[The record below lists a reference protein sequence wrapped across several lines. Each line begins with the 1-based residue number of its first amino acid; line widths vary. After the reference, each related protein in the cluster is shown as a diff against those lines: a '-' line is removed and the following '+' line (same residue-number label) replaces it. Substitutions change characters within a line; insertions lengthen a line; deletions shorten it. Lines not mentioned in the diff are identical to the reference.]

1 VPSLSIDPVAGSA
14 LSKSNPFPGLR
25 PYEEPDADWF
35 FGRGAEI
42 NDLLKRLRR
51 LHFVAIV
58 GASGCGKS
66 SLIRAGVLPHI
77 RDGYLDAK
85 WSIAAFRPGERPL
98 ANLAEALCPELSCS
112 IEAFTDTLH
121 SGSLGLVK
129 AVQSANLQAGSKV
142 LILVDQ
148 FEELFQFAQ
157 RKGDSAQEEVK
168 QFLKLML
175 SAAASDDVAVYVV
188 VTMRLEW
195 LNECATYVGLAEAI
209 NEGIYLVPQMSR
221 RQFSQAIMGPLEAA
235 GGAIT
240 SALLDRMLNDLDGRS
255 DQLPVLQHALLRI
268 WERRGGK
275 DTFDAKDYESVGTF
289 ANCLSD
295 HAEEVFRELNNQQKA
310 VAEALFRSITH
321 IYKNRK
327 IRRPRPVEEILTKTG
342 GDFAQLEAVIA
353 AFSRTGRSFL
363 VTTKGKLEPSS
374 IVDVSHEALIRQ
386 WGRLSAW
393 VEEEAE
399 LQSRLARLEGDAAEW
414 DRDRKA
420 FKSSLYRG
428 YQLRRAQKDLAP
440 LLDPS
445 GTASAF
451 LKAGQRARLQFIGGI
466 TAAVVAACLL
476 LIGLAARE
484 VHDNYVR
491 QREQLALADQQKA
504 LAQQQAQLA
513 ADQAQKAQQFQ
524 QNLVQQID
532 AAKGNAT
539 ALAAIAQ
546 NIQAQRVYLQYVR
559 GEPVQQAKTVQGL
572 LQKRGYSVPGIEQVA
587 PDRSPSQTQV
597 RYFHPEDQAG
607 ADKIASLLK
616 PLVQGTVTTQ
626 GTANP
631 NNVVPTGQFEVWLA
645 ASAASQLTEAGTNQA
660 APQAQTAEKKPETQA
675 APAVVTPA
683 PTIVLVSSQNTIQQG
698 QPVTLTWQT
707 DNATDVQIEGVG
719 AVQPS
724 GSTTVTP
731 AQTTTYDLTAKGP
744 GGTTTKSLLVAVTP
758 AVAATP
764 VTPVVPVNPDPQ
776 AIHSALNRYREAYE
790 SESLDDLKQAWPSM
804 SKNDQKNTKA
814 VFDQFNAIRLTI
826 TCPDSGIQ
834 IQGDAATVTC
844 TQSAVFTQK
853 GKKQPV
859 PPTTTTFKLRR
870 QGTGWVVDS
879 VQ

>member
-1 VPSLSIDPVAGSA
+1 VPSLSIDAAAGSA
-14 LSKSNPFPGLR
+14 LSRSNPFPGLR

-35 FGRGAEI
+35 FGRGAEV

-66 SLIRAGVLPHI
+66 SLIRAGVLPQI
-77 RDGYLDAK
+77 RDGYLDAE

-98 ANLAEALCPELSCS
+98 ANLAEALCAALSCDL
-112 IEAFTDTLH
+112 EAFTGTLH

-175 SAAASDDVAVYVV
+175 SAAASDDVDVYVV

-195 LNECATYVGLAEAI
+195 LSECSTYIGLAEAI

-221 RQFSQAIMGPLEAA
+221 RQFSQAIMEPLDAA

-268 WERRGGK
+268 WERRGAK
-275 DTFDAKDYESVGTF
+275 DTLDSSDYAAVGTF
-289 ANCLSD
+289 ANCLSN
-295 HAEEVFRELNNQQKA
+295 HAEEVFAELNHQQKA
-310 VAEALFRSITH
+310 VAEALFRSITQV
-321 IYKNRK
+321 YKNRK
-327 IRRPRPVEEILTKTG
+327 IRRPQPVEEILKKTG

-393 VEEEAE
+393 VDNEAE
-399 LQSRLARLEGDAAEW
+399 IQSRLARLEADAAEW

-445 GTASAF
+445 SSASAF
-451 LKAGQRARLQFIGGI
+451 LKAGQRARLWFLGGI
-466 TAAVVAACLL
+466 AAAVTGACLL

-484 VHDNYVR
+484 IHDNYVR
-491 QREQLALADQQKA
+491 QKEELALADKQKQ

-513 ADQAQKAQQFQ
+513 ADQASKAQQFQ
-524 QNLVQQID
+524 QNLVQQIN
-532 AAKGNAT
+532 AAKGSAT

-546 NIQAQRVYLQYVR
+546 NIQAQRVYLQCVR
-559 GEPVQQAKTVQGL
+559 GQPVQQAKTVEGL

-616 PLVQGTVTTQ
+616 PLVQGSVTTQ
-626 GTANP
+626 ANANP
-631 NNVVPTGQFEVWLA
+631 NGVVPTGQFEVWLA
-645 ASAASQLTEAGTNQA
+645 ANPTGQKSAAGTNQGP
-660 APQAQTAEKKPETQA
+660 PQAQTAEKKPETQV
-675 APAVVTPA
+675 APAVVATPA
-683 PTIVLVSSQNTIQQG
+683 PTIALAPAQSKIQQG
-698 QPVTLTWQT
+698 QPVTLAWST

-719 AVQPS
+719 PVQPS
-724 GSTTVTP
+724 GSMVLTP
-731 AQTTTYDLTAKGP
+731 AQTMTYNVVAKGP
-744 GGTTTKSLLVAVTP
+744 GGTTTKSALVEVIP
-758 AVAATP
+758 VVAAAP
-764 VTPVVPVNPDPQ
+764 PVVPANPDPL
-776 AIHSALNRYREAYE
+776 AIKSALNRYKQAYE

-804 SKNDQKNTKA
+804 SKNDQKTTKA
-814 VFDQFNAIRLTI
+814 VFDQFNAIRLTL
-826 TCPDSGIQ
+826 TCNDGDIH
-834 IQGDAATVTC
+834 ILGDAATVTC

-870 QGTGWVVDS
+870 QGANWVVDG

>member
-1 VPSLSIDPVAGSA
+1 MPSLTIDPVAGSA
-14 LSKSNPFPGLR
+14 LSRSNPFPGLR
-25 PYEEPDADWF
+25 PYEEPDAEWF

-77 RDGYLDAK
+77 RDGYLDAE

-98 ANLAEALCPELSCS
+98 ANLAEALCPELSCDL
-112 IEAFTDTLH
+112 EAFTDTLH

-129 AVQSANLQAGSKV
+129 AVQSANPPPGSKV
-142 LILVDQ
+142 LVLVDQ

-168 QFLKLML
+168 QFLKLLL
-175 SAAASDDVAVYVV
+175 SAAASDDVEVYVV

-195 LNECATYVGLAEAI
+195 LNECSTYIGLAEAI

-221 RQFSQAIMGPLEAA
+221 RQFSQAIMGPLDAA
-235 GGAIT
+235 EGAIT
-240 SALLDRMLNDLDGRS
+240 SSLLDRMLNDLDGRS

-268 WERRGGK
+268 WERRGTK
-275 DTFDAKDYESVGTF
+275 DTFDARDYEAVGTF
-289 ANCLSD
+289 ANCLSN
-295 HAEEVFRELNNQQKA
+295 HAEEVFAELSDEQKTI
-310 VAEALFRSITH
+310 AEALFRSITQV
-321 IYKNRK
+321 YKNRK
-327 IRRPRPVEEILTKTG
+327 IRRPRPVEDILKKTG
-342 GDFAQLEAVIA
+342 GNFAQLEAVIT

-363 VTTKGKLEPSS
+363 VTTKGKLEASS

-393 VEEEAE
+393 VEDEAE
-399 LQSRLARLEGDAAEW
+399 LQSRLARLDADAAEW

-440 LLDPS
+440 LLEPS
-445 GTASAF
+445 SAASAF

-466 TAAVVAACLL
+466 SAAIVAACLL
-476 LIGLAARE
+476 LVLLVARE
-484 VHDNYVR
+484 IHDNYVR
-491 QREQLALADQQKA
+491 QREQLALADQQKQ

-524 QNLVQQID
+524 QNLVQQIND
-532 AAKGNAT
+532 AKGSAT

-559 GEPVQQAKTVQGL
+559 GEPIQQAKTVEGL
-572 LQKRGYSVPGIEQVA
+572 LQKRGYAVPGIEQVA
-587 PDRSPSQTQV
+587 ADRSPSQTQV

-616 PLVQGTVTTQ
+616 PLVQGSVTTQ

-645 ASAASQLTEAGTNQA
+645 ASSAGQTAAQTNQA
-660 APQAQTAEKKPETQA
+660 PPQAQAAEKKPETQA

-683 PTIVLVSSQNTIQQG
+683 PAIVLVSSQSKIQQG
-698 QPVTLTWQT
+698 QQVTLTWST
-707 DNATDVQIEGVG
+707 DNATDVQIDGVG

-724 GSTTVTP
+724 GSMVLTP
-731 AQTTTYDLTAKGP
+731 AQTTTYNLTAKGP
-744 GGTTTKSLLVAVTP
+744 GGTTTKSAMVEVAP
-758 AVAATP
+758 AVVAAA
-764 VTPVVPVNPDPQ
+764 PVVPVNPDPP
-776 AIHSALNRYREAYE
+776 AIKSALNRYKEAYE
-790 SESLDDLKQAWPSM
+790 SESLDDLKRAYPTINKDQ
-804 SKNDQKNTKA
+804 QKNAKT
-814 VFDQFNAIRLTI
+814 VFDQFNAIRLTV
-826 TCPDSGIQ
+826 TCRDEDIH
-834 IQGDAATVTC
+834 IQGNTATVTC
-844 TQSAVFTQK
+844 TQSAVYTQK
-853 GKKQPV
+853 GKKLPV
-859 PPTTTTFKLRR
+859 PAAPTTFTLQK
-870 QGTGWVVDS
+870 QDSGWVVS
-879 VQ
+879 NVQ

>member
-1 VPSLSIDPVAGSA
+1 MPSLTIDPVAGSA
-14 LSKSNPFPGLR
+14 LSRSNPFPGLR
-25 PYEEPDADWF
+25 PYEEPDAEWF

-77 RDGYLDAK
+77 RDGYLDAE

-98 ANLAEALCPELSCS
+98 ANLAEALCPELRCD

-129 AVQSANLQAGSKV
+129 AVQSANPPAGSKV
-142 LILVDQ
+142 LVLVDQ

-168 QFLKLML
+168 QFLKLLL
-175 SAAASDDVAVYVV
+175 SAAASDDVEIYVV

-195 LNECATYVGLAEAI
+195 LNECSTYIGLAEAI

-221 RQFSQAIMGPLEAA
+221 RQFSQAIMGPLDAA
-235 GGAIT
+235 EGSIT

-268 WERRGGK
+268 WERRGTKG
-275 DTFDAKDYESVGTF
+275 TFDARDYEAVGTF
-289 ANCLSD
+289 ANCLSN
-295 HAEEVFRELNNQQKA
+295 HAEEVFAELSDERKT
-310 VAEALFRSITH
+310 VAESLFRSITQV
-321 IYKNRK
+321 YKNRK
-327 IRRPRPVEEILTKTG
+327 IRRPRPVEEILKKTG
-342 GDFAQLEAVIA
+342 GNFAQLETVIT

-393 VEEEAE
+393 VDDEAE
-399 LQSRLARLEGDAAEW
+399 LQSRLARLDADAAEW

-445 GTASAF
+445 SAASAF
-451 LKAGQRARLQFIGGI
+451 LKVGQRARLQFIGGI
-466 TAAVVAACLL
+466 SAAIVAACLL
-476 LIGLAARE
+476 LILFIARE
-484 VHDNYVR
+484 IHDNYVR
-491 QREQLALADQQKA
+491 QQEQLALADQQKQ

-524 QNLVQQID
+524 QNLVQQIN
-532 AAKGNAT
+532 AAKGSAT

-559 GEPVQQAKTVQGL
+559 GEPIQQAKTVEGL
-572 LQKRGYSVPGIEQVA
+572 LQKKGYAVPAIEQVA
-587 PDRSPSQTQV
+587 PDRFPSQTQV

-616 PLVQGTVTTQ
+616 SLVQGSVTTQ

-631 NNVVPTGQFEVWLA
+631 NNVVPTGQFEVWLTSSSTGQTA
-645 ASAASQLTEAGTNQA
+645 AQTNQA
-660 APQAQTAEKKPETQA
+660 PPQAQTAEKKPEAQA

-683 PTIVLVSSQNTIQQG
+683 PAIVLVSSQSKIQQG
-698 QPVTLTWQT
+698 QQVTLTWST

-724 GSTTVTP
+724 GSLVVTP
-731 AQTTTYDLTAKGP
+731 AQTTTYNLTAKGP
-744 GGTTTKSLLVAVTP
+744 GGTTTKSAVVEVVP
-758 AVAATP
+758 AVVAAA
-764 VTPVVPVNPDPQ
+764 PVVPVNPDPP
-776 AIHSALNRYREAYE
+776 AIKSALSRYKEAYE
-790 SESLDDLKQAWPSM
+790 SESLDDLKKAYPTI
-804 SKNDQKNTKA
+804 SKDQQKNAKT
-814 VFDQFNAIRLTI
+814 VFDQFNAIRLTVI
-826 TCPDSGIQ
+826 CRDEDIH
-834 IQGDAATVTC
+834 IQGNTATVTC
-844 TQSAVFTQK
+844 TQSAVYTQK
-853 GKKQPV
+853 GKKLPV
-859 PPTTTTFKLRR
+859 PPAPTTFTLQK
-870 QGTGWVVDS
+870 QDSGWVVS
-879 VQ
+879 NVQ

>member
-1 VPSLSIDPVAGSA
+1 MPSLTIDAVAGSA
-14 LSKSNPFPGLR
+14 LSSSNPFPGLR

-77 RDGYLDAK
+77 RDGYLDAE

-98 ANLAEALCPELSCS
+98 ANLAEALCPELSCDLDRF
-112 IEAFTDTLH
+112 ADTLYT
-121 SGSLGLVK
+121 GSLGLVK
-129 AVQSANLQAGSKV
+129 AVQSANPPAGAKV

-157 RKGDSAQEEVK
+157 RKGDIAQEEVK
-168 QFLKLML
+168 QFLKLLL

-195 LNECATYVGLAEAI
+195 LNECSTYIGLAEAI

-221 RQFSQAIMGPLEAA
+221 RQFSQAIMGPLDAA

-268 WERRGGK
+268 WERRGAK
-275 DTFDAKDYESVGTF
+275 DTFDAKDYEAVGTF
-289 ANCLSD
+289 ASCLSD
-295 HAEEVFRELNNQQKA
+295 HAEEVFAELSNEQKT
-310 VAEALFRSITH
+310 VAEALFRSITQV
-321 IYKNRK
+321 YKNRK
-327 IRRPRPVEEILTKTG
+327 IRRPRPVEEILKNTG
-342 GDFAQLEAVIA
+342 GNFAPLEAVIT

-393 VEEEAE
+393 VEDEAE
-399 LQSRLARLEGDAAEW
+399 LQSRLARLDADAAEW
-414 DRDRKA
+414 NRDRKA

-466 TAAVVAACLL
+466 AAAVVAACLL

-484 VHDNYVR
+484 IYDNAVR
-491 QREQLALADQQKA
+491 QKEQLALADQQKA

-513 ADQAQKAQQFQ
+513 SDQAQKAQQFQ
-524 QNLVQQID
+524 QNLVQQIN
-532 AAKGNAT
+532 AAKGSAT

-559 GEPVQQAKTVQGL
+559 GEPVQQAKTVEGL

-597 RYFHPEDQAG
+597 RFFHPEDEA
-607 ADKIASLLK
+607 AANKIASLLK
-616 PLVQGTVTTQ
+616 PLVQGGVTAQ
-626 GTANP
+626 ANANP

-645 ASAASQLTEAGTNQA
+645 ASPTGQAVAETNQA
-660 APQAQTAEKKPETQA
+660 APPTQTAEKKPETQA
-675 APAVVTPA
+675 APAAVTPA
-683 PTIVLVSSQNTIQQG
+683 PAIVLVSSQNKIQQG

-707 DNATDVQIEGVG
+707 DNATDVQIDGVG

-731 AQTTTYDLTAKGP
+731 AQTTTYNLIAKGP
-744 GGTTTKSLLVAVTP
+744 GGTTTKSLLVE
-758 AVAATP
+758 
-764 VTPVVPVNPDPQ
+764 VTPVVAAAPPPVAPVNPDPL
-776 AIHSALNRYREAYE
+776 AIKAALNRYKEAYE
-790 SESLDDLKQAWPSM
+790 GESLDDLKKAYPTIGKDQ
-804 SKNDQKNTKA
+804 QKNAKA
-814 VFDQFNAIRLTI
+814 VFDQFNAIRLTL
-826 TCPDSGIQ
+826 TCRDEDIH
-834 IQGDAATVTC
+834 IQGNTATVTC

-859 PPTTTTFKLRR
+859 PPAQTTFTLQK
-870 QGTGWVVDS
+870 QDSGWVVAN